1 MFFDNI
7 AYFVHYAISGL
18 LIGFVG
24 GMVGLVLG
32 VVRFPIVV
40 AAETT
45 ASIVAGTNLGISTLG
60 SIAAAIK
67 HYRQRNIDFQVFKIM
82 AISGA
87 VGAFIGSFLTSFV
100 PTTLLLCIIGIIV
113 SYEAFLLL
121 AKNSKQII
129 KIKSKNREDHFA
141 NNNDDLGYDEND
153 TNTKNDKIKSKFN
166 RHLTESL
173 IGFAIGFLGGLVG
186 LVLGSIRM
194 PAMISILK
202 LKPKIA
208 VGTNL
213 ATASVMGSI
222 GMIGHVLN
230 HNVDY
235 VILMVMGSGAMLG
248 AYLGAKFTNRFN
260 DSTLKFIIGL
270 VLVIVAISMFWQVLS
285 MIKIQF

>member
-1 MFFDNI
+1 MVFDNI
-7 AYFVHYAISGL
+7 AYLVFYAISGL
-18 LIGFVG
+18 FIGFVG

-32 VVRFPIVV
+32 VVRFPLVV
-40 AAETT
+40 SAEST

-60 SIAAAIK
+60 SIAATIK

-82 AISGA
+82 AITGSI
-87 VGAFIGSFLTSFV
+87 GAFIGSFLTSFV
-100 PTTLLLCIIGIIV
+100 PMTFLLCIIGIIV

-121 AKNSKQII
+121 VKNSKQI
-129 KIKSKNREDHFA
+129 KIKSKNKEVHFDD
-141 NNNDDLGYDEND
+141 NNDDLGYDGNNTN
-153 TNTKNDKIKSKFN
+153 TNTKNEKIKTKFN
-166 RHLTESL
+166 IYLTESL
-173 IGFAIGFLGGLVG
+173 LGFAIGFLGGLVG

-194 PAMISILK
+194 PAMISVLK

-213 ATASVMGSI
+213 ATASVMGST

-235 VILMVMGSGAMLG
+235 VILMVMGPGAMLG

-270 VLVIVAISMFWQVLS
+270 VLVIVAISMFWRVPS
-285 MIKIQF
+285 MVKI

>member
-45 ASIVAGTNLGISTLG
+45 TSIVAGTNLGISTLG

-194 PAMISILK
+194 PAMISVLK

-270 VLVIVAISMFWQVLS
+270 VLVIVAISMFWRVLS
-285 MIKIQF
+285 MIKI